1 MSTIASAIANAS
13 VSAEPSQLAALMMAL
28 SNKNKEGINVPEG
41 DKLPDFSVVNQLL
54 SSNIE
59 NSTFDIEKYLRRAEE
74 VESNNEQEN
83 LIKHEETTIAGHKFL
98 SLHESKT
105 SFSRDSSK
113 NNFNTNHGKEKQ
125 HLEKIYEGNCVGGL
139 HCSISSEQKTEMEYV
154 QTSSNTV
161 EYFPSKE
168 QTSLQ
173 NSKEEPSKN
182 AGVSSE
188 TELPSI
194 PSEF

>member
-28 SNKNKEGINVPEG
+28 SNKNKKGINIPKG
-41 DKLPDFSVVNQLL
+41 DKLTDFSVVNQLL
-54 SSNIE
+54 LSNIE

-74 VESNNEQEN
+74 VESKNEQET
-83 LIKHEETTIAGHKFL
+83 LIKHEEITIDGHKFL
-98 SLHESKT
+98 SMHESKT
-105 SFSRDSSK
+105 SLSGDSSK
-113 NNFNTNHGKEKQ
+113 HNFNTDHGKDKQ

-139 HCSISSEQKTEMEYV
+139 HCSISSEQKTEVEYV
-154 QTSSNTV
+154 QASSNTV

-173 NSKEEPSKN
+173 NSKEEPPEN

-188 TELPSI
+188 TELPSV